1 MVHNV
6 SDGWI
11 MQTLSTVKRHSV
23 IRNIQIS
30 NFKSIASQSIPLG
43 RFTVLIGE
51 NGAGKSNILEALVMA
66 SAATDAGF
74 GDLKREVLVGRGMR
88 MTSPTLMRSA
98 FEASEYMEN
107 IDISIR
113 YDVDEHEKKEINF
126 YLFHDGDVYK
136 DWGVIFNGLHG
147 HNLKE
152 YHPFVNAMRFFI
164 YSPEYITLRKF
175 DSEGQTTPLGVQG
188 QGLAE
193 LLIVMIQNQPDRINE
208 INEGLAFL
216 GFCEEVHFGLLSN
229 KKIYV
234 KDRYIQRDGILID
247 QLSLNEGFL
256 FCLFYLTLFTSSYTP
271 KFFAIE
277 NIENGLNPKLVE
289 ALVKKLKELGVKYGK
304 QAIISTHSPAILDA
318 LNLDDEENDVLLA
331 VSRNLDGHTRVN
343 RVKKPRNSTGKN
355 TRLSELFL
363 RGLLGGVPKNFV

>member
-1 MVHNV
+1 M
-6 SDGWI
+6 
-11 MQTLSTVKRHSV
+11 

-66 SAATDAGF
+66 SAASTGR
-74 GDLKREVLVGRGMR
+74 LEREILIGRGMR

-98 FEASEYMEN
+98 FEEEEN
-107 IDISIR
+107 KKPIEIAVTYKQNGHEKDFFFSITHDGKPYSDWHIVKNNMSPIDISEWDI
-113 YDVDEHEKKEINF
+113 YD
-126 YLFHDGDVYK
+126 
-136 DWGVIFNGLHG
+136 FNG
-147 HNLKE
+147 
-152 YHPFVNAMRFFI
+152 FTV
-164 YSPEYITLRKF
+164 YSPDYYTLRNF
-175 DSEGQTTPLGVQG
+175 SSEGQTTPLGTRG
-188 QGLAE
+188 EGLSE
-193 LLIVMIQNQPDRINE
+193 LLINMHKNESDKLSIIND
-208 INEGLAFL
+208 GLALL
-216 GFCEEVHFGLLSN
+216 GFCEEVYFDSLSS

-234 KDRYIQRDGILID
+234 KDRYIKNGDILLD
-247 QLSLNEGFL
+247 QISTNEGFL
-256 FCLFYLTLFTSSYTP
+256 FCLFYLTLFTSSDTP
-271 KFFAIE
+271 KFFTIE

-289 ALVKKLKELGVKYGK
+289 ALVKKLKELGAKYGK

>member
-1 MVHNV
+1 M
-6 SDGWI
+6 
-11 MQTLSTVKRHSV
+11 

-66 SAATDAGF
+66 SAASTGR
-74 GDLKREVLVGRGMR
+74 LEREILIGRGMR

-98 FEASEYMEN
+98 FEEEEN
-107 IDISIR
+107 KKPIEIAVTYKERTVDFSI
-113 YDVDEHEKKEINF
+113 N
-126 YLFHDGDVYK
+126 HDGKYYS
-136 DWGVIFNGLHG
+136 DWEIDNDYCHENDDSTESNEVL
-147 HNLKE
+147 LE
-152 YHPFVNAMRFFI
+152 YFDLTLSEIDDFCKFTIYNPDYIVLRNFI
-164 YSPEYITLRKF
+164 S
-175 DSEGQTTPLGVQG
+175 DAQTTPLGTRG
-188 QGLAE
+188 EGLSE
-193 LLIVMIQNQPDRINE
+193 LLLNMCKSESDKIDE

-216 GFCEEVHFGLLSN
+216 GFCEKVYFTSLSN

-234 KDRYIQRDGILID
+234 KDRYIQQDGVLID

-271 KFFAIE
+271 NFFAIE

-289 ALVKKLKELGVKYGK
+289 ALVKKLKELGAKYGK

-318 LNLDDEENDVLLA
+318 LNLDDEENNVLLA

-343 RVKKPRNSTGKN
+343 RVKKPRNSTGEV

-363 RGLLGGVPKNFV
+363 RGFIGGLPKNFV

>member
-1 MVHNV
+1 
-6 SDGWI
+6 
-11 MQTLSTVKRHSV
+11 MQTLSTAKRDSV

-66 SAATDAGF
+66 SATMDTPF
-74 GDLKREVLVGRGMR
+74 GDLKREVLVGRGVR

-98 FEASEYMEN
+98 FGEKENKEPIQISAYYNTNDLGKYELNCIFSHHDEKPYSNWSSLGSEM
-107 IDISIR
+107 
-113 YDVDEHEKKEINF
+113 KC
-126 YLFHDGDVYK
+126 
-136 DWGVIFNGLHG
+136 
-147 HNLKE
+147 
-152 YHPFVNAMRFFI
+152 I
-164 YSPEYITLRKF
+164 YSDDDDKKGWGGFELSDLFRSFAIFSPDYYTLRNF
-175 DSEGQTTPLGVQG
+175 SGINQIEPLDRKGE
-188 QGLAE
+188 GLAE
-193 LLIVMIQNQPDRINE
+193 LLIFMLENQPDRIEE

-216 GFCEEVHFGLLSN
+216 GFCEKVYFTSLSN

-234 KDRYIQRDGILID
+234 KDRYIQRDSVLID

-271 KFFAIE
+271 QFFAIE

-289 ALVKKLKELGVKYGK
+289 ALVKKLKELGAKYGK

-318 LNLDDEENDVLLA
+318 LNLDDEKNDVLLA

>member
-1 MVHNV
+1 M
-6 SDGWI
+6 
-11 MQTLSTVKRHSV
+11 

-66 SAATDAGF
+66 SAASTGR
-74 GDLKREVLVGRGMR
+74 LEREILIGRGMR
-88 MTSPTLMRSA
+88 MISPTLMRSA
-98 FEASEYMEN
+98 FEENGNKKDIEISFSCSLYNETETLKCFFSHDEAPYSNWKVNRNPEKMRNGKIPLSE
-107 IDISIR
+107 I
-113 YDVDEHEKKEINF
+113 
-126 YLFHDGDVYK
+126 
-136 DWGVIFNGLHG
+136 
-147 HNLKE
+147 
-152 YHPFVNAMRFFI
+152 PFALLGIYGFII
-164 YSPEYITLRKF
+164 YSPEYHILRKF

-193 LLIVMIQNQPDRINE
+193 LLIVMLKNEHGKINE

-216 GFCEEVHFGLLSN
+216 GFCEKVYFSSLSN

-234 KDRYIQRDGILID
+234 KDRYIQKDGVLID

-289 ALVKKLKELGVKYGK
+289 ALVHKLKELGIKYGK